1 MNLDGC
7 PGCEKS
13 AKQQQKDKDAKRN
26 SAKILAVKEQRLYV
40 LYEDD
45 EGRTQFM
52 EGEAARA
59 ARVRVIEYIS
69 QLPNADNG

>member
-13 AKQQQKDKDAKRN
+13 AKQKQKDRDAKYKI
-26 SAKILAVKEQRLYV
+26 AKVLAIEEQRLYV

-52 EGEAARA
+52 EGEAARTA
-59 ARVRVIEYIS
+59 GVRIVGHIS
-69 QLPNADNG
+69 HM